1 MGAVTASV
9 DIVWGLSFFFTGG
22 CLDFCPW
29 GLGVVDSM
37 VGDGALLCV
46 YAVDASMSIEI
57 MGYEHSPC
65 DIALLS

>member
-1 MGAVTASV
+1 MSAAKGVQRWLLGLLPLGAG
-9 DIVWGLSFFFTGG
+9 DGG
-22 CLDFCPW
+22 W
-29 GLGVVDSM
+29 YGM